1 LKGRRTGGGDTSREA
16 RASISEIR
24 DANRDSVVRFDQPNV
39 YLPNPTHGSP
49 FDKKESLPYDFKVK
63 SLGLA
68 PNKYEHFWQLLKG
81 DSGPGSSIY
90 RRVSLFQEL
99 AGLGE
104 RAAATPYIKPIAI
117 ATDRSKDQR
126 ARYWQVSLFGVGR
139 VFETAGRSGPIS
151 DDEVLE
157 FASGIPS
164 NVPVPPGVNVSRGV
178 PLVSTTKFRI
188 MVHDESGQRYFDV
201 DCVGARTLNL
211 YAFGV
216 TVFALVKDEGYEIDR
231 QNPSPPEQFAG
242 LLDQSIL
249 GGRIIP
255 IRTNF
260 TENPQNNTVTAAIQ
274 PTDLILIVPIPP
286 GANKVQ
292 VFCSDGNAEFLNFGV
307 QFTDIDPLL
316 PGLSGSNGAQGVIE
330 PQPGQ
335 SHSSIYRIPDC
346 NAVTALR
353 LQDSAL
359 SLWSFVFSGVP

>member
-1 LKGRRTGGGDTSREA
+1 MKGRGTGSGGTLKEA
-16 RASISEIR
+16 RASVSEIR
-24 DANRDSVVRFDQPNV
+24 NASRDSVVHLDQPNV
-39 YLPNPTHGSP
+39 YLPNPTSDAP
-49 FDKKESLPYDFKVK
+49 FDRKADQPYESKVK

-68 PNKYEHFWQLLKG
+68 PNNKRHFWQLLKG

-90 RRVSLFQEL
+90 RRVSLFQEI
-99 AGLGE
+99 AGIGA
-104 RAAATPYIKPIAI
+104 RASATPYSKAIAI

-139 VFETAGRSGPIS
+139 VFETTARTFPLS

-157 FASGIPS
+157 FAPGIPS
-164 NVPVPPGVNVSRGV
+164 NIPVPPGVNVARNV

-188 MVHDESGQRYFDV
+188 MVFDESGQRFFDV

-216 TVFALVKDEGYEIDR
+216 TVFALIKEEGYEIDR
-231 QNPSPPEQFAG
+231 QNPTPPEQFAG

-260 TENPQNNTVTAAIQ
+260 TENPQNNTVTAAVS
-274 PTDLILIVPIPP
+274 PTDLILIIPIPT
-286 GANKVQ
+286 GANSVQ
-292 VFCSDGNAEFLNFGV
+292 VFCSDGNAAFLNFGV
-307 QFTDIDPLL
+307 QFTDIDPIA
-316 PGLSGSNGAQGVIE
+316 PGVSGANGAQGTIE

-346 NAVTALR
+346 NAITALR

-359 SLWSFVFSGVP
+359 SIWSFVFSEVP